1 MNMNIKADFLSLSN
15 VLRKTNY
22 NYVVPL
28 FQRRYSWT
36 QDQYSILWNDAK
48 KAVNENR
55 IHFTGAIVLQ
65 HREKDPT
72 AALYREIVIDGQQRL
87 TTFTL
92 LLAAMRNRIKE
103 IEPESELLPIIE
115 ELIACPNY
123 KKFGDVVEGIDEVR
137 DGYFRIHPS
146 DIDRKD
152 YYHVILGNVEKA
164 QKSSNI
170 YQAYRYFYE
179 QFKNMNLE
187 KIKIFYSKFIE
198 NIGLVVIQLQNAD
211 NPYEVFSS
219 LNQTGLR
226 LTAADLIRNHIF
238 EQIPESE
245 QRKFYAEFYSPFEL
259 NFEELRTRIEQN
271 ALKKTKKVVKSPA
284 IVTKYDPDTP
294 TKFLYHLW
302 AAREGRVFPVRTLVQ
317 EVTENIRGEENVKKF
332 LEKIKTYS
340 LFYRSFVLPEF
351 EEDERVRQ
359 ALEDLSRTGETTFHP
374 LFLELFNARHEG
386 RIDGSMLAELIRVVE
401 NFVVRRKLFG
411 KKVEGLNKEFP
422 RVFQKLKGDLTPKK
436 LTYAIAET
444 FTVAFPTNDEIK
456 RAAVDAEFYGKGKN
470 DVTRLLLIQLDR
482 AYNHDKGVHYD
493 DAEIEHIL
501 PQSWKNWRSY
511 FSDSEVKKLENFPSI
526 VNQLGNFT
534 LINSDYNKEVSNRP
548 FFEKKKEYLKSPY
561 VLTREVAKMAD
572 FFPSAIEARTAELLD
587 RILND
592 VYPDLVLK
600 YGLERGRQKNNRAK
614 NSRPVSLTI
623 NGQNVPLDPC
633 TWKKVLLGV
642 MDYFIENHPE
652 AYAMF
657 KATYPHEFRV
667 THPEFYSKLPNGDD
681 FRTNKSAKSIKE
693 VIARLLDV
701 ARLPQ
706 NYVVVEGDY

>member
-1 MNMNIKADFLSLSN
+1 MNIKADFLSLSN

-28 FQRRYSWT
+28 FQRPYSWRES
-36 QDQYSILWNDAK
+36 QWSILWEDIQYLL
-48 KAVNENR
+48 KANE
-55 IHFTGAIVLQ
+55 IHFMGAIVLQ
-65 HREKDPT
+65 VKLSAT
-72 AALYREIVIDGQQRL
+72 VALHQEIVIDGQQRL

-92 LLAAMRNRIKE
+92 LLAAMRNKIKE
-103 IEPESELLPIIE
+103 IEPNSKLLPIIE

-123 KKFGDVVEGIDEVR
+123 KEYGDVVEGINEVR

-152 YYHVILGNVEKA
+152 YYHIILGNAEKA
-164 QKSSNI
+164 QKNSNI

-179 QFKNMNLE
+179 QFKNMNLKE
-187 KIKIFYSKFIE
+187 IDFFYSNFIN
-198 NIGLVVIQLQNAD
+198 NIGLVVIYLQNAR
-211 NPYEVFSS
+211 NPNKVFSS
-219 LNQTGLR
+219 LNDTGLR
-226 LTAADLIRNHIF
+226 LTPADLIRNHVF
-238 EQIPESE
+238 EQIPENK
-245 QRKFYAEFYSPFEL
+245 QKKLYYDYYKPFEL
-259 NFEELRTRIEQN
+259 NFKELE
-271 ALKKTKKVVKSPA
+271 KKVKELESREKKKP
-284 IVTKYDPDTP
+284 IGITIEYEPDKTP

-302 AAREGRVFPVRTLVQ
+302 AAREGKTFPLRTLVN
-317 EVTENIRGEENVKKF
+317 EVSENIRGEEDVEKF

-351 EEDERVRQ
+351 EEDERVQQ
-359 ALEDLSRTGETTFHP
+359 ALKDVSRTGESTFYP

-411 KKVEGLNKEFP
+411 KKTEGLNKDFP
-422 RVFQKLKGDLTPKK
+422 RVVKKLKSDLTPET
-436 LTYAIAET
+436 LTQAIMET
-444 FTVAFPTNDEIK
+444 FPGGAYPTNNEIK
-456 RAAVDAEFYGKGKN
+456 RAAVDTEFYGKGKN
-470 DVTRLLLIQLDR
+470 DITRLMLIQLNR
-482 AYNHDKGVHYD
+482 AYKHDKGVHYN

-501 PQSWKNWRSY
+501 PQSWKNWRL
-511 FSDSEVKKLENFPSI
+511 SEYEIDKLKRFPSI

-534 LINSDYNKEVSNRP
+534 LINSDYNREVSNHP

-561 VLTREVAKMAD
+561 MLTQEVAKMED

-600 YGLERGRQKNNRAK
+600 YGLERGKQKIEPAK
-614 NSRPVSLTI
+614 SIKPISLTI

-642 MDYFIENHPE
+642 IGYFIENHPE

-657 KATYPHEFRV
+657 KATHPYEFRV
-667 THPEFYSKLPNGDD
+667 TNPEFYSKLPNGDD
-681 FRTNKSAKSIKE
+681 FRTHKSAKSIKE

-706 NYVVVEGDY
+706 NYIVVETEDD